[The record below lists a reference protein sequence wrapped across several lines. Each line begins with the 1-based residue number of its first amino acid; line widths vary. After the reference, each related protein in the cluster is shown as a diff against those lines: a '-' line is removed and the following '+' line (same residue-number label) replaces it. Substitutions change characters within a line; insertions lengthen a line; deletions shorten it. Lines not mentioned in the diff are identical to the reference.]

1 MSAELPPSLA
11 AALRPALPAL
21 SDAIIAA
28 IGEEVPA
35 YARPLGGPFGR
46 ALRVGVRTALA
57 RFVDGIEDPSS
68 EDPDAR
74 RLYVELGRAEFR
86 AGRSLDALLSAY
98 RLGARLAW
106 ERFVA
111 AGEAAGHEPAT
122 LYDLASAIFS
132 YIDGISA
139 DSVEGYAQERAETE
153 GERQRRRRAL
163 ARLLAR
169 ADVAIEEVHDLA
181 RLADWPR
188 PATVAALVVGGRP
201 AAGNGNGGG
210 GGRDGG
216 ASAGVRDGG
225 AGGAGA
231 AAGGNGADGAA
242 GESPDADRLASR
254 LGGDAIAAAEGQTT
268 VAWVPDPEAPGRR
281 AQLEAALEGTLAA
294 LGPAVALAR
303 AAHSLAR
310 ARAAHALVLEGRLPD
325 EPIVAA
331 DDHLAALLL
340 HGGDSTLAADLAAR
354 MLAPLA
360 ELRPKAATRLRETLR
375 AWLDQPGQV
384 QAVAERLHVH
394 PQTVRYRVAQLRELF
409 GDRLDDP
416 DARFEIALALRSEP
430 EAARPDAG

>member
-1 MSAELPPSLA
+1 MSAALPPSLA
-11 AALRPALPAL
+11 AALRPALPEL

-35 YARPLGGPFGR
+35 YARPLEGPFGR
-46 ALRVGVRTALA
+46 ALRAGVRTALA
-57 RFVDGIEDPSS
+57 RFVDGIEDPSN

-86 AGRSLDALLSAY
+86 AGRSLDALLGAY

-122 LYDLASAIFS
+122 LYHLASAIFS

-153 GERQRRRRAL
+153 GERQRRRRSL

-169 ADVAIEEVHDLA
+169 PDVAIEEIHDLA
-181 RLADWPR
+181 RLAGWPR
-188 PATVAALVVGGRP
+188 PATVAALVVGGP
-201 AAGNGNGGG
+201 AAGDGRTGGNRE
-210 GGRDGG
+210 GRDGG
-216 ASAGVRDGG
+216 GANG
-225 AGGAGA
+225 AGD
-231 AAGGNGADGAA
+231 GADGAGA
-242 GESPDADRLASR
+242 GEPPDPDRLASR
-254 LGGDAIAAAEGQTT
+254 LGGDAIAAAEGPTT

-281 AQLEAALEGTLAA
+281 AQLEAALEGTPGA
-294 LGPAVALAR
+294 LGPAVGLAR

-310 ARAAHALVLEGRLPD
+310 ARAAHALMLEGRLPD

-340 HGGDSTLAADLAAR
+340 HGGDTTLAADLAAR
-354 MLAPLA
+354 VLAPLA
-360 ELRPKAATRLRETLR
+360 ELRPKAAARLRETLR

-409 GDRLDDP
+409 GDQLDDP

-430 EAARPDAG
+430 GA

>member
-11 AALRPALPAL
+11 AALRPALPEL
-21 SDAIIAA
+21 SDDIIAA
-28 IGEEVPA
+28 IGAEVPA
-35 YARPLGGPFGR
+35 YARPLEGPFGR
-46 ALRVGVRTALA
+46 ALRAGVRTALA
-57 RFVDGIEDPSS
+57 RFVDGIEDPGS

-74 RLYVELGRAEFR
+74 RLYAELGRAEFR
-86 AGRSLDALLSAY
+86 GGRSLDALLSAY
-98 RLGARLAW
+98 RIGARIAW

-122 LYDLASAIFS
+122 LYRLASAIFS

-139 DSVEGYAQERAETE
+139 DSVEGFAQERAETE

-169 ADVAIEEVHDLA
+169 DDVPVEEVHDLA
-181 RLADWPR
+181 RLAGWAR
-188 PATVAALVVGGRP
+188 PAAVAALVIGGP
-201 AAGNGNGGG
+201 SNG
-210 GGRDGG
+210 
-216 ASAGVRDGG
+216 
-225 AGGAGA
+225 
-231 AAGGNGADGAA
+231 DGAA
-242 GESPDADRLASR
+242 DGGGEPLEADRLASR
-254 LGGDAIAAAEGQTT
+254 LGGDAIAAVDGSTA
-268 VAWVPDPEAPGRR
+268 VAWLPDPEAPGRR
-281 AQLEAALEGTLAA
+281 AQLAAALEGMPAA
-294 LGPAVALAR
+294 LGPAVALPR

-310 ARAAHALVLEGRLPD
+310 ARAAHALMLEGRLPD

-340 HGGDSTLAADLAAR
+340 HGGDTTLAADLAAR
-354 MLAPLA
+354 VLAPLA
-360 ELRPKAATRLRETLR
+360 VLRPEAAARLRVTLR

-409 GDRLDDP
+409 GDQLDDP

-430 EAARPDAG
+430 GA